1 MDTSLATV
9 DSGVVIVDCGDSAV
23 VARAI
28 GMDAERGWQVVH
40 ALADALDAVRLDGV
54 HGIVPTYDSLLVEF
68 DCTDTD
74 HETVRRVL
82 RHEADRLGEGPVRPS
97 RTRRFVVPVVYGG
110 EFGPDLPVVAEQLG
124 LSEREVVEL
133 HCGADLTV
141 RCLGAPAGAP
151 MMDGPAFPRPVPRL
165 ASPRTRVLPGSVA
178 VAGRQAVICPMPSP
192 GGWPL
197 IGRTP
202 LRVLE
207 DLDAD
212 PLTAYRPG
220 DTFRF
225 VPIAPEQWDDHAN
238 RPLAASHG

>member
-1 MDTSLATV
+1 MDGSC
-9 DSGVVIVDCGDSAV
+9 VVILDCGDSAV
-23 VARAI
+23 VAKAV
-28 GMDAERGWQVVH
+28 GMAAERAWQVVH

-54 HGIVPTYDSLLVEF
+54 HGLVPTYDSLLVEF
-68 DCTDTD
+68 DCVDTD
-74 HETVRRVL
+74 HATVRRVL
-82 RHEADRLGEGPVRPS
+82 RHEADRLGTGPVRPS

-124 LSEREVVEL
+124 VSEREVVEL
-133 HCGADLTV
+133 HSGADLTV

-197 IGRTP
+197 LGRTP

-225 VPIAPEQWDDHAN
+225 VPITPEQWDDHAG
-238 RPLAASHG
+238 RPLAAAHG

>member
-1 MDTSLATV
+1 MPDT
-9 DSGVVIVDCGDSAV
+9 DSSVAIVDCGDSAV
-23 VARAI
+23 VARATS
-28 GMDAERGWQVVH
+28 GDAERDWQLVH
-40 ALADALDAVRLDGV
+40 SLADAFDAVRLDGV
-54 HGIVPTYDSLLVEF
+54 HGIVPTYDALLVEF
-68 DCTDTD
+68 DCAGTD

-82 RHEADRLGEGPVRPS
+82 RREADRLGERPN
-97 RTRRFVVPVVYGG
+97 RTVAARRFVVPVVYGG
-110 EFGPDLPVVAEQLG
+110 EYGPDLPVVAEQLG
-124 LSEREVVEL
+124 LTEQEVVEL
-133 HCGADLTV
+133 HSGSDLTV

-197 IGRTP
+197 LGRTP
-202 LRVLE
+202 LSVL

-212 PLTAYRPG
+212 PLTPYRPG

-225 VPIAPEQWDDHAN
+225 RPITPEQWDDHAGL
-238 RPLAASHG
+238 PLAVSHG